1 MCEGAHLQAMKVLD
15 KDDKKLYDTLMKMT
29 NMQSIDCSDLDI
41 PKSWLYAIKNYHI
54 DEELKN
60 D

>member
-1 MCEGAHLQAMKVLD
+1 MKVLD

>member
-1 MCEGAHLQAMKVLD
+1 MKVLD

-29 NMQSIDCSDLDI
+29 NLQSIDCWDI
-41 PKSWLYAIKNYHI
+41 SAPKGWLKNIKNLKI
-54 DEELKN
+54 DKELKN

>member
-1 MCEGAHLQAMKVLD
+1 MKVLD

-29 NMQSIDCSDLDI
+29 NLQSIDCWDI
-41 PKSWLYAIKNYHI
+41 SAPKGWLYTIKNYHI
-54 DEELKN
+54 DKELKN